1 MSVYLDDPSIV
12 PAARWRYEQAEKCAE
27 RAFFLEKERVGG
39 LARFFLSI
47 PSRGDGEEGKTT
59 CVVSWST
66 YPTNESTLYVF

>member
-27 RAFFLEKERVGG
+27 RAFFRKKRG

-47 PSRGDGEEGKTT
+47 PSRGDGEEGNTT